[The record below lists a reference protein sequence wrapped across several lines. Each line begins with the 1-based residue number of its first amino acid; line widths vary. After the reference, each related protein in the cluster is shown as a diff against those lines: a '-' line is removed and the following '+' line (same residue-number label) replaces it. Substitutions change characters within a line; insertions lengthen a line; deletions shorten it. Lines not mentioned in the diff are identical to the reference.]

1 MKVSSKY
8 ILREGATVFKV
19 TDLCISYE
27 NQADVLHH
35 LSLDF
40 SDYRA
45 IGVLGANGSGKST
58 LFAAIVGLLRPSQG
72 EIIYDNQPLNYKK
85 AALYKYR
92 QEVGIVFQEPEHQ
105 IFYSIVEDDVAF
117 ALKNLG
123 IEPTQ
128 IKARMDEVF
137 ALLKIEHLK
146 KKPVQYLSYG
156 QKKKVAI
163 ASVLMLKTKW
173 LLLDEPTAGL
183 DPAGRQQMIEIISRL
198 IQQGTKIILS
208 SHDMDLMYEICEY
221 LYVLDKGIII
231 KEGEADQVFL
241 DDKLLEAAGLEQ
253 PWLVKIHQQLGFPL
267 VKNQQELMQ
276 VKMRAR

>member
-1 MKVSSKY
+1 M
-8 ILREGATVFKV
+8 REGATVFKV

-40 SDYRA
+40 SDHHA

-72 EIIYDNQPLNYKK
+72 EIIYDNKPLDYKK
-85 AALYKYR
+85 TALYQYR

-123 IEPTQ
+123 IEPAQ
-128 IKARMDEVF
+128 IQARMDEVF

-156 QKKKVAI
+156 QKKKIAI

-208 SHDMDLMYEICEY
+208 SHDMDLMYEVCEY
-221 LYVLDKGIII
+221 LYVLDKGVII
-231 KEGEADQVFL
+231 KEGTTDQVFL
-241 DDKLLEAAGLEQ
+241 DEKILKTAGLEQ

-267 VKNQQELMQ
+267 VKNQQEFM
-276 VKMRAR
+276 KTEMRAR

>member
-231 KEGEADQVFL
+231 KEGEAAQVFL
-241 DDKLLEAAGLEQ
+241 DDKVLEAAGLEQ

>member
-1 MKVSSKY
+1 MK
-8 ILREGATVFKV
+8 EGATVFKV

-221 LYVLDKGIII
+221 LYVLDNGVII

>member
-1 MKVSSKY
+1 MK
-8 ILREGATVFKV
+8 EGATVFKV

-128 IKARMDEVF
+128 IKARMDEAVSYT
-137 ALLKIEHLK
+137 HLTL
-146 KKPVQYLSYG
+146 P
-156 QKKKVAI
+156 
-163 ASVLMLKTKW
+163 TK
-173 LLLDEPTAGL
+173 A
-183 DPAGRQQMIEIISRL
+183 
-198 IQQGTKIILS
+198 
-208 SHDMDLMYEICEY
+208 
-221 LYVLDKGIII
+221 
-231 KEGEADQVFL
+231 
-241 DDKLLEAAGLEQ
+241 
-253 PWLVKIHQQLGFPL
+253 
-267 VKNQQELMQ
+267 
-276 VKMRAR
+276 

>member
-1 MKVSSKY
+1 M
-8 ILREGATVFKV
+8 FKV
-19 TDLCISYE
+19 ADLCISYE

-40 SDYRA
+40 SDHKA
-45 IGVLGANGSGKST
+45 VGILGANGSGKST
-58 LFAAIVGLLRPSQG
+58 LFAAIVGLLRPNQG
-72 EIIYDNQPLNYKK
+72 KIIYENQPLEYKK
-85 AALYKYR
+85 AALYRYR

-123 IEPTQ
+123 IDSSQ
-128 IKARMDEVF
+128 IKLRMNEVF
-137 ALLKIEHLK
+137 SLLKIDDLK

-183 DPAGRQQMIEIISRL
+183 DPSGKQQMIEIISQL

-221 LYVLDKGIII
+221 LYVLDKGTII
-231 KEGEADQVFL
+231 KEGSSDEVFL
-241 DDKLLEAAGLEQ
+241 DKKVLESAGLEQ

-267 VKNQQELMQ
+267 VKNQQEF
-276 VKMRAR
+276 MRTKLNVR